1 MTRRL
6 NWLLLALLL
15 LFGAPYYWL
24 LIDNRPGDVAAKPVT
39 IAQLRQLA
47 GSIPGPAPTGIEVEG
62 VAWRRLPGTLFAAG
76 TGLKRRLLAKM
87 AFRLTVPGGAPIVI
101 DTGLTRAEAQAGG
114 MEEYNV
120 GAQARVYAAMR
131 QAGLILVTHEHV
143 DHVGGLVALAAE
155 PGLLVKARLNPAQ
168 VSSAALASP
177 LPWPQGIRPAAT
189 LANAPQAV
197 APGVVVVPAPSHS
210 PGSQLIFVRLAS
222 GREYLF
228 AGDVCSLEIGCRQV
242 RARSRL
248 VSTYLPGG
256 EDRPEVFAWLK
267 TIRALQESAPRLI
280 VIPGHDLEWI
290 INPENKTDV
299 YEGFQLRRP

>member
-1 MTRRL
+1 MTWRL

-24 LIDNRPGDVAAKPVT
+24 LIDNRPGDIAAKPVT
-39 IAQLRQLA
+39 ITQLRQLA
-47 GSIPGPAPTGIEVEG
+47 ASIPGAAPAEIEVEG

-101 DTGLTRAEAQAGG
+101 DTGLTQAEAEAGG
-114 MEEYNV
+114 MEEYNP
-120 GAQARVYAAMR
+120 GAQSRVYAAMR
-131 QAGLILVTHEHV
+131 QAGLILVTHEHP
-143 DHVGGLVALAAE
+143 DHTGGLVALAAE
-155 PGLLVKARLNPAQ
+155 PGLLAKARLNSAQ
-168 VSSAALASP
+168 AST
-177 LPWPQGIRPAAT
+177 LPWPQGVRPFAT
-189 LANAPQAV
+189 LGKSPQAV
-197 APGVVVVPAPSHS
+197 APGIVVVPAPSHS
-210 PGSQLIFVRLAS
+210 PGSQLIFVRLS
-222 GREYLF
+222 NGREYLF
-228 AGDVCSLEIGCRQV
+228 AGDICSLEIGCRQL

-267 TIRALQESAPRLI
+267 SIRAIQESAPRLI

-290 INPENKTDV
+290 INPENKTGV
-299 YEGFQLRRP
+299 YEGFQHRAS